1 MTLLIDASALQSEHR
16 RRGVGVYLRALVE
29 AIEGLDAGQLG
40 AGEWANRPRYLTSTL
55 GGPTDLPPERT
66 TRVYRPH
73 RPAQMYW
80 MYNELAMRAVLARVR
95 PRVFFAPDFNGL
107 VHNPY
112 GRTVSVLYDLTHLK
126 LTDLPNPDKIKAQGL
141 SERLDRLRWRVYEYK
156 LRRVDCIVAISESS
170 RQDAVAL
177 LGIDPARIHV
187 VHLGVDH
194 ERFSPGQGRGPFAG
208 GPPYF
213 VHLGGRNEN
222 KNQARLLAAFARIA
236 GDQPELQLYFAGPW
250 APIDHDWLRAETT
263 RLGLQGRVKH
273 IGYVPDADL
282 SSLYGNSLGFVF
294 PSLEEGFGLPVLEAM
309 ASGAAVI
316 TSDRSSLPEVAGD
329 AALLVDPTDPE
340 AIAAAM
346 TVLLGDSGRAD
357 GLRAAG
363 LARAAQFTWQETARQ
378 TLKVIGLTSIT
389 RH

>member
-16 RRGVGVYLRALVE
+16 LRGVGAYLRAL
-29 AIEGLDAGQLG
+29 LDAFEEL
-40 AGEWANRPRYLTSTL
+40 ALRPRYLTSTL
-55 GGPTDLPPERT
+55 GEPTGLPPERT
-66 TRVYRPH
+66 TQVYRPH

-80 MYNELAMRAVLARVR
+80 MYNELAMRTVLSRVR
-95 PRVFFAPDFNGL
+95 PEVFFAPDFNGL

-112 GRTVSVLYDLTHLK
+112 GRTVSVLHDLTHLK
-126 LTDLPNPDKIKAQGL
+126 LGEPSGPERHRARGL
-141 SERLDRLRWRVYEYK
+141 SEGLDRLRWRAYEHK
-156 LRRVDCIVAISESS
+156 LRRVDRIVAVSESS
-170 RQDAVAL
+170 RQDAVRL
-177 LGIDPARIHV
+177 LGIDPERVHV
-187 VHLGVDH
+187 VHHGVDH
-194 ERFSPGQGRGPFAG
+194 TRFSAGQGRGPFAG

-222 KNQARLLAAFARIA
+222 KNQARLLAAFAQIA
-236 GDQPELQLYFAGPW
+236 DEQPELQLYFAGPW

-346 TVLLGDSGRAD
+346 TVLLGDSRRAD

>member
-16 RRGVGVYLRALVE
+16 LRGVGAYLRALLNAFE
-29 AIEGLDAGQLG
+29 ELAL
-40 AGEWANRPRYLTSTL
+40 RPRYLTSTL
-55 GGPTDLPPERT
+55 GEPTGLPPERT

-80 MYNELAMRAVLARVR
+80 MYNELAMRSVLSRVR
-95 PRVFFAPDFNGL
+95 PDVFFAPDFNGL

-112 GRTVSVLYDLTHLK
+112 GRTVSVLHDLTHLK
-126 LTDLPNPDKIKAQGL
+126 LGDPAGPERRRARGL
-141 SERLDRLRWRVYEYK
+141 SEGLSEGLDRLRWRAYEHK
-156 LRRVDCIVAISESS
+156 LRHVDRIVAVSESS
-170 RQDAVAL
+170 RQDAVRL
-177 LGIDPARIHV
+177 LDIDPARVHV
-187 VHLGVDH
+187 VHHGVDH
-194 ERFSPGQGRGPFAG
+194 ARFSAGRGRGPFAG

-222 KNQARLLAAFARIA
+222 KNQARLLAAFAQLA
-236 GDQPELQLYFAGPW
+236 DGQPELQLFFAGPW
-250 APIDHDWLRAETT
+250 AQVDHDWLRTETAT
-263 RLGLQGRVKH
+263 LGLQDRVRH

-282 SSLYGNSLGFVF
+282 SSLYGNSVGFVF

-316 TSDRSSLPEVAGD
+316 TSDRSSLPEVAGT
-329 AALLVDPTDPE
+329 AALLVDPTDPQ

-346 TVLLGDSGRAD
+346 TVLLSDSGRAD

-378 TLKVIGLTSIT
+378 TLQVLGLS
-389 RH
+389 